1 VSPFFSFGGKIKST
15 FRLAKALCA
24 GLVIA
29 LTIADKINYL
39 RMKFAIS
46 SYFEI
51 RSKPAFLC
59 LAFVIKFVL
68 SRLLIQQ
75 QKLTNKD

>member
-1 VSPFFSFGGKIKST
+1 
-15 FRLAKALCA
+15 LAKALYA

-39 RMKFAIS
+39 RMKLAIS

-59 LAFVIKFVL
+59 LAFVSKFVF